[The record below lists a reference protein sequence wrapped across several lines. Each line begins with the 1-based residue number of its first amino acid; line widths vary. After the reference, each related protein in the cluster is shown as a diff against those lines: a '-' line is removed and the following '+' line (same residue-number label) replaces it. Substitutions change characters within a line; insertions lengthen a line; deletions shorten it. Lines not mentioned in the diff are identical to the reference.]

1 MRSPAAPRERRGARL
16 APGRRYDESPVHRLD
31 IAHAGTV
38 WAGHAHTPDRQE
50 RPSAQQPRS
59 TLPATR
65 KQLAYLR
72 NLAQRAGQ
80 TFTTPRTRSQA
91 SVEIRRLQATR
102 NTGFTFAELEAER
115 AARELNDDLTCSIK
129 PFEVS
134 GVGSSATRSQR
145 S

>member
-1 MRSPAAPRERRGARL
+1 VPNN
-16 APGRRYDESPVHRLD
+16 
-31 IAHAGTV
+31 
-38 WAGHAHTPDRQE
+38 
-50 RPSAQQPRS
+50 PSS

-134 GVGSSATRSQR
+134 GFGSSATWSQR